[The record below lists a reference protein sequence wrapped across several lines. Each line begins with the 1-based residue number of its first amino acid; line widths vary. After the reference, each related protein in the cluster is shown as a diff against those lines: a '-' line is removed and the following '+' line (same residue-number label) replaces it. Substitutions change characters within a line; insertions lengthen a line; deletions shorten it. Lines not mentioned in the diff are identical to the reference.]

1 MNLDKIKY
9 FIHLVEKERTGTAKA
24 AAEKIGVSE
33 RMIFN
38 YVNFLKNQLNAPISY
53 NREKQSFV
61 FTEEGKLFWKWIKEN
76 E

>member
-1 MNLDKIKY
+1 MNFDKIKY

-38 YVNFLKNQLNAPISY
+38 YVNLLKNQLNAPISY

-61 FTEEGKLFWKWIKEN
+61 FTEKGSLFWKWVKQIE
-76 E
+76 

>member
-38 YVNFLKNQLNAPISY
+38 YVNLLKNQLNAPIIY

-61 FTEEGKLFWKWIKEN
+61 FTEKGKLFWKWIKQN

>member
-1 MNLDKIKY
+1 MNLDKIIY
-9 FIHLVEKERTGTAKA
+9 FIHLVDKERTGTAKA